1 MKNRLIFFV
10 DDDKM
15 MLNLMEYTFKCRE
28 GFEVKSYF
36 SGEECIDNLKLEPD
50 LIVLDYIL
58 GDEDS
63 GSMSGL
69 ETLQKINRSGKN
81 IPVVILSREKS
92 ENLIQEFIK
101 YGAKKY
107 VIKDDYF
114 IDTLI
119 ETIDNHFI
127 ELNEQPI
134 PQA

>member
-1 MKNRLIFFV
+1 MENKLIFFV

-36 SGEECIDNLKLEPD
+36 SGEECIDNLKLGPD

-63 GSMSGL
+63 NSMSGL
-69 ETLQKINRSGKN
+69 ETLQKINGSGRN

-127 ELNEQPI
+127 GLNGQRVP
-134 PQA
+134 